1 MAKLTQAQAQARDA
15 EIRALVAEQDALAD
29 IATSEQNS
37 APEGALLAGHN
48 VLVARVAEHGNLLA
62 EIQRS
67 LEILL
72 KTQAQAP
79 EIVAPTSE
87 KKAPKA
93 KAKAKAKASAP
104 APEIQAPTPKA
115 QGTLVIAKSKAEA
128 KRLRLGAGA
137 SNSARFVCSCGIFMF
152 HDAKADKHVRK
163 GHTVTKIGA

>member
-1 MAKLTQAQAQARDA
+1 MAKLTQASQAPKAPKADPKA
-15 EIRALVAEQDALAD
+15 DALAD
-29 IATSEQNS
+29 MAQADYL
-37 APEGALLAGHN
+37 APDGALLAGHN
-48 VLVARVAEHGNLLA
+48 VLVGVVAEQGNLLA
-62 EIQRS
+62 EIQRT

-93 KAKAKAKASAP
+93 KKAKASAPAP
-104 APEIQAPTPKA
+104 APEIQAPT
-115 QGTLVIAKSKAEA
+115 QGTLIIAKSKAEA

>member
-1 MAKLTQAQAQARDA
+1 MAKLTQASQAPKAPKADPKA
-15 EIRALVAEQDALAD
+15 DALAD
-29 IATSEQNS
+29 MAQADYL
-37 APEGALLAGHN
+37 APDGALLAGHN
-48 VLVARVAEHGNLLA
+48 VLVGVVAEQGNLLA
-62 EIQRS
+62 EIQHT

-93 KAKAKAKASAP
+93 KKAKASAQ
-104 APEIQAPTPKA
+104 APEIKAPTPKA